1 LTNMEQASREN
12 AFYYKV
18 HQQGC
23 VDQHGAGFQRERIL
37 LQSTPA
43 RMC

>member
-1 LTNMEQASREN
+1 MLTNMEQASREN

-23 VDQHGAGFQRERIL
+23 VDQHGAGFHSAQPFGPC
-37 LQSTPA
+37 SGD
-43 RMC
+43 